1 MDRSLE
7 LSVPSRTEYIGV
19 VRLVVASLVS
29 ARRSVAAER
38 IDDLKLAVSEA
49 CTNAMEANLASPQAD
64 PRVVVTVWEG
74 PERLEVCVADGGSGF
89 DPDRLP
95 KHPPVT
101 DPDRLNFERGLGI
114 PLMRSLVDGVHFD
127 SGSEGTSVWMT
138 LFGGPAAD
146 GEDETAEILRVVLSD
161 EH

>member
-7 LSVPSRTEYIGV
+7 LSVPSRTEYIAV

-49 CTNAMEANLASPQAD
+49 CTNAMEANLASAQAD
-64 PRVVVTVWEG
+64 PRVVVSVWEG
-74 PERLEVCVADGGSGF
+74 PERLEVCINDSGRGF

-114 PLMRSLVDGVHFD
+114 PIIRSLVDAVHFD

-138 LFGGPAAD
+138 LFGGPAAED
-146 GEDETAEILRVVLSD
+146 GDETAEILRVVLSD